1 MAISSIE
8 SSQNLSQETDKNQLR
23 RDGFIDEALVRT
35 MVMSDAYQRQLAKRG
50 EVAFSSSEN
59 DYAGWNLSEN
69 HSSRT
74 IHLIGQLERL

>member
-23 RDGFIDEALVRT
+23 REGFIDEALVRT

-69 HSSRT
+69 